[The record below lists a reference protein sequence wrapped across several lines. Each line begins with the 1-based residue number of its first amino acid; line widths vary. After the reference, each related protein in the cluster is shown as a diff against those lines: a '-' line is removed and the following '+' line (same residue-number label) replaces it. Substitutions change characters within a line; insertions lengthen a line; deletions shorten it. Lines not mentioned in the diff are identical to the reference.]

1 IFSKKKLSEYIKVT
15 GFDSREILILI
26 NIKSIS
32 KKLPSRI
39 INRISCLFN
48 ELYIYSDFITIVI
61 NKIFYTKCYMI
72 LIEIIIA

>member
-1 IFSKKKLSEYIKVT
+1 M
-15 GFDSREILILI
+15 LI

-48 ELYIYSDFITIVI
+48 ELYIYSDFHNYSYKQDILYQMLHDIDRNNNSI
-61 NKIFYTKCYMI
+61 NY
-72 LIEIIIA
+72 